1 MIPNNIRYFFTKL
14 TKAPAYLDSINDN
27 FLDKL
32 LGHHKIIG
40 WWNGYPVYSSFLVPG
55 LSKPLGN
62 LIAMNLIK
70 NMSGKPIPGIVNIGI
85 TDKCNCKCKH
95 CSFFGAMDKSG
106 NKKNL
111 SKEEMKRVIDDCLDL
126 GVSVIN
132 FVGGEPLINRDLP
145 ELVEYINK
153 NKAVS
158 SIFTNGWFLKEFAK
172 PLKDAGLMQVNVSI
186 DSIKPEVHDGF
197 RGREGLFKK
206 AIEGIKECQK
216 VGLLTCIS
224 TTVTQE
230 SLTNGDFEKMV
241 LFAKKLKVNELIV
254 LDMMSAGM
262 YSHLYTKKEKV
273 DRNLL
278 FKIVQKYNKRKD
290 FPGIFCYSRIR
301 DSDLF
306 GCSAGRNYFYIS
318 PYGEVNPCDFSCGSV
333 GNILKIPLRVLWDR
347 LVELKKKKE
356 YFNPA
361 CANCNLCDS

>member
-1 MIPNNIRYFFTKL
+1 MVPNNIRYFFAKL
-14 TKAPAYLDSINDN
+14 TKAPSYLDSINDN

-70 NMSGKPIPGIVNIGI
+70 NMSGKPIPGIVNIGV

-95 CSFFGAMDKSG
+95 CSFFGAMDKSK
-106 NKKNL
+106 NKQPL
-111 SKEEMKRVIDDCLDL
+111 SKEELKKVIDDCLDL
-126 GVSVIN
+126 GVTVIN

-145 ELVEYINK
+145 ELVEHINK

-186 DSIKPEVHDGF
+186 DSIKSEVHDKF
-197 RGREGLFKK
+197 RGREGLFKR
-206 AIEGIKECQK
+206 AIEGIKECQR

-224 TTVTQE
+224 TTATQE
-230 SLTNGDFEKMV
+230 NLKNGEFEKMI
-241 LFAKKLKVNELIV
+241 LFAKKMKVNELIV

-273 DRNLL
+273 DRDLL
-278 FKIVQKYNKRKD
+278 FKI
-290 FPGIFCYSRIR
+290 I
-301 DSDLF
+301 
-306 GCSAGRNYFYIS
+306 
-318 PYGEVNPCDFSCGSV
+318 
-333 GNILKIPLRVLWDR
+333 
-347 LVELKKKKE
+347 
-356 YFNPA
+356 
-361 CANCNLCDS
+361 

>member
-1 MIPNNIRYFFTKL
+1 MIPNNIRYFFAKL
-14 TKAPAYLDSINDN
+14 TKAPSYLDSINDN

-40 WWNGYPVYSSFLVPG
+40 WWNGSPVYSSFLVPG

-85 TDKCNCKCKH
+85 TDKCNCRCKH
-95 CSFFGAMDKSG
+95 CSFFGAMDKSK

-111 SKEEMKRVIDDCLDL
+111 SKEEMKKVIDDCLDL

-172 PLKDAGLMQVNVSI
+172 PLKDSGLMQVNVSI
-186 DSIKPEVHDGF
+186 DSIKPEVHDKF

-230 SLTNGDFEKMV
+230 GLINGDFEKMI

-262 YSHLYTKKEKV
+262 YSHLYTKNEKV
-273 DRNLL
+273 DRDLL

-301 DSDLF
+301 DNDLF

-333 GNILKIPLRVLWDR
+333 GNILKLPLRTLWDR
-347 LVELKKKKE
+347 LVELRKKKD

-361 CANCNLCDS
+361 CANCNLCD